1 MRKHRETVAATVV
14 LLFFLPAAHPEAVF
28 MQRPRHFAFGR
39 VEDGRGSLGHSATLR
54 FPTPL
59 VEPEVPISGIRLSD
73 WLHRQHHRHRDAR
86 KRLML
91 VVHELSIGVRPVYRP
106 PVCPPRRLR
115 RSGSLTA
122 PPDASHFDIGCEL
135 GPLSGEIRERRFNDR
150 ARRLCCYLDTVRR
163 ASPAFVWITEH
174 RLPHS
179 ACRPRETHIRSAPC
193 RPVANC
199 PILFSLAPFPSPPS
213 SRHSSGRN
221 STERPIE
228 KPRLEVR
235 PPTPAGRSIASTW
248 SIRKRK
254 SARGTAS

>member
-1 MRKHRETVAATVV
+1 
-14 LLFFLPAAHPEAVF
+14 
-28 MQRPRHFAFGR
+28 
-39 VEDGRGSLGHSATLR
+39 
-54 FPTPL
+54 
-59 VEPEVPISGIRLSD
+59 
-73 WLHRQHHRHRDAR
+73 
-86 KRLML
+86 ML

-150 ARRLCCYLDTVRR
+150 ARRLCCYLGTVRR

-248 SIRKRK
+248 SIASGKARVGRRRDADQPIAAA
-254 SARGTAS
+254 ARGLTVPPSVPPRPMPGISMDAAWA